1 MNSNKKTIGIVDGG
15 FALDDMIAINDDM
28 LNIILDA
35 KIRAIIDGVLG
46 NIA

>member
-1 MNSNKKTIGIVDGG
+1 MNSNKKAIGVVGGG
-15 FALDDMIAINDDM
+15 FALDDMVAVNDDM

-35 KIRAIIDGVLG
+35 KIRAIIDGVFG